1 MKLKILINSLAGGGA
16 ERQIALLSKHI
27 SIDEVIILE
36 NEIAY
41 NLNNVKITSLC
52 KSNKKQSSIVK
63 TLSIPVYAARL
74 NRIIEQGDIIASFLE
89 RSNFV
94 NIVCRL
100 LFRKKNVK
108 VIINERNTPSLAFKK
123 GLKRL
128 NIFLLKKLYPYADL
142 ILGNSIG
149 VKDDLLALCKV
160 PKNKIKV
167 INNACDLEFITSKSK
182 ERIEAKYEPIFT
194 DPVIVNIGSFKE
206 SKGQW
211 HLIKIFAQLKNELSN
226 VKLVIL
232 GDGKLRNYLTGLA
245 GQLGLRVYS
254 SWDQKSEES
263 SNIENIEDHD
273 IYFLGFQENPFSV
286 LKRSSIFVLPSLWEG
301 FPNVLLE
308 AMAVG
313 LPVIAADCQSGPRE
327 ILSSS
332 QQQDEANYGILLPVL
347 DNKYYS
353 ADEPLTVEEKIW
365 QAAIEKMLVSK
376 KVRTKYAVKSKK
388 RAADFNPHR
397 IAEQWKEVFNR
408 LIDA

>member
-1 MKLKILINSLAGGGA
+1 M
-16 ERQIALLSKHI
+16 
-27 SIDEVIILE
+27 
-36 NEIAY
+36 
-41 NLNNVKITSLC
+41 
-52 KSNKKQSSIVK
+52 
-63 TLSIPVYAARL
+63 
-74 NRIIEQGDIIASFLE
+74 
-89 RSNFV
+89 
-94 NIVCRL
+94 
-100 LFRKKNVK
+100 
-108 VIINERNTPSLAFKK
+108 
-123 GLKRL
+123 
-128 NIFLLKKLYPYADL
+128 
-142 ILGNSIG
+142 
-149 VKDDLLALCKV
+149 
-160 PKNKIKV
+160 
-167 INNACDLEFITSKSK
+167 
-182 ERIEAKYEPIFT
+182 
-194 DPVIVNIGSFKE
+194 
-206 SKGQW
+206 
-211 HLIKIFAQLKNELSN
+211 
-226 VKLVIL
+226 

>member
-16 ERQIALLSKHI
+16 ERQIVLLSKQI
-27 SIDEVIILE
+27 PIDEIIILE

-41 NLNNVKITSLC
+41 ELDNIKITSLC

-63 TLSIPVYAARL
+63 TLLIPAYACRL
-74 NRIIEQGDIIASFLE
+74 NKIVQQNDIIASFLE
-89 RSNFV
+89 RANFV

-100 LFRKKNVK
+100 LFKKKDVK

-142 ILGNSIG
+142 ILGNSLG
-149 VKDDLLALCKV
+149 VRNDLLALCKV
-160 PKNKIKV
+160 PENRIKV
-167 INNACDLEFITSKSK
+167 INNACDLEYITSKSK
-182 ERIEAKYEPIFT
+182 EKIEEKYEPIFA
-194 DPVIVNIGSFKE
+194 DPVIVNIGSFKD

-211 HLIKIFAQLKNELSN
+211 HLIRIFGRLKNEFLN

-245 GQLGLRVYS
+245 VESGLRVYS
-254 SWDQKSEES
+254 IWDQKSEES
-263 SNIENIEDHD
+263 NNIEDHD
-273 IYFLGFQENPFSV
+273 IYFLGFQENPCSI

-327 ILSSS
+327 MLSAS
-332 QQQDEANYGILLPVL
+332 QLQDKENYGILLPVL
-347 DNKYYS
+347 DNKYYL
-353 ADEPLTVEEKIW
+353 ADEPLTDEEKIW
-365 QAAIEKMLVSK
+365 LTTLLEMLSNKKMLK
-376 KVRTKYAVKSKK
+376 EYAVKSKE
-388 RAADFNPHR
+388 RSRDFNPQR
-397 IAEQWKEVFNR
+397 IAAEWKEVFR
-408 LIDA
+408 TI